1 MHPEPSPPYV
11 SGGIL
16 ADEMGLG
23 KTVELLA
30 CIFAHRRP
38 YSADCSVSSNI
49 KGADQIK
56 RHKRERVECICG
68 AASVTSAYQGIWI
81 QCDICD
87 AWQHASC
94 VGYSP
99 KEEMHVDDDDGDEAS
114 NNEKGT
120 LKSKNRRKKKDRYCI
135 AETEEKYICTLCL
148 ELIEAAQTNI
158 SSNATLIVCPSPIL
172 AQWHSEII
180 RHTRPGSLKVC
191 IYEGAKNTDLTSTQ
205 KSDMAE
211 ISTADIVL
219 TTYDV
224 LKEDLSHDSDRH
236 DGDRRFLRYQKRY
249 PVTPTVLTRVH
260 WWRLCL
266 DEAQMVESSKT
277 SVTEMAM
284 RLNAQHRW
292 CITGTPIQR
301 RLDDL
306 FGLLRFL
313 KTHPFDTYRWWVDII
328 RDPYEVR

>member
-1 MHPEPSPPYV
+1 
-11 SGGIL
+11 
-16 ADEMGLG
+16 MGLG

-99 KEEMHVDDDDGDEAS
+99 KEEMHVDDDDGDVAS

-120 LKSKNRRKKKDRYCI
+120 LKPKNRRKKKDRYCI

-180 RHTRPGSLKVC
+180 RYDFFYLYSSWTVLWYSIFYVLNIHITISETSC
-191 IYEGAKNTDLTSTQ
+191 ITILYAP
-205 KSDMAE
+205 
-211 ISTADIVL
+211 ISPKLECRKIVL
-219 TTYDV
+219 NFWFLSKPHIFLV
-224 LKEDLSHDSDRH
+224 LISLCKPHNVLFTSAWFWALESLANLNSSSSHASIRIKD
-236 DGDRRFLRYQKRY
+236 
-249 PVTPTVLTRVH
+249 TR
-260 WWRLCL
+260 
-266 DEAQMVESSKT
+266 DKM
-277 SVTEMAM
+277 
-284 RLNAQHRW
+284 
-292 CITGTPIQR
+292 
-301 RLDDL
+301 
-306 FGLLRFL
+306 
-313 KTHPFDTYRWWVDII
+313 PFI
-328 RDPYEVR
+328 